1 MTTDAGADADPRRYL
16 RDDIESIGLYGAVKS
31 MDVIA
36 AEIGMPVDQ
45 ILKLDANEN
54 PYGAPEAVRRAAAAA
69 PLHIYPDPDQT
80 ALRAA
85 IAEYLD
91 VRPEQVVAGAGS
103 DDLLDIIL
111 RLTLPPATATATA
124 TPTFGMYSFLS
135 GIAGMRHLEVPR
147 DANFGLDL
155 AGLRAAVEAGAGVV
169 FIASPN
175 NPTGNVASLEEIE
188 ALCALDALIVV
199 DEAYAEFAGVS
210 SIPLLDRY
218 PNLVVLR
225 TFSKW
230 AGLAGLRVGYAVA
243 HAELV
248 EPMLAIKQP
257 YNVNVAG
264 DAAAC
269 AALSH
274 RDELFATVR
283 AIVAERDRLTS
294 EVGALPWLTP
304 HPSDAN
310 FVLFGVTA
318 GDSGEIADALRQRGV
333 LVRRY
338 DRPDLANKLRISVG
352 RPQDTDRL
360 LDALREVA
368 PR

>member
-1 MTTDAGADADPRRYL
+1 MDARRYL
-16 RDDIESIGLYGAVKS
+16 RDDIDRLARYAPVQPIEAL
-31 MDVIA
+31 A
-36 AEIGMPVDQ
+36 AEIGAPVDE
-45 ILKLDANEN
+45 IVKLDANEN
-54 PYGAPEAVRRAAAAA
+54 LYGAPAAVREAAAAA

-80 ALRAA
+80 ALRGR
-85 IAEYLD
+85 IAEYAG

-103 DDLLDIIL
+103 DDLLDVLL
-111 RLTLPPATATATA
+111 RLTLPSATATA

-135 GIAGMRHLEVPR
+135 GIAGVRHIEAPRTADYALDLQGLR
-147 DANFGLDL
+147 DAVD
-155 AGLRAAVEAGAGVV
+155 AGAGVV
-169 FIASPN
+169 FVASPN
-175 NPTGNVASLEEIE
+175 NPTGNASGLAEIE

-199 DEAYAEFAGVS
+199 DEAYAEFAGTS
-210 SIPLLDRY
+210 AIPLLGAHA
-218 PNLVVLR
+218 NLVVMR

-230 AGLAGLRVGYAVA
+230 AGLAGLRVGYALA
-243 HAELV
+243 HADLV

-257 YNVNVAG
+257 YNVSAAAA
-264 DAAAC
+264 AAAC
-269 AALSH
+269 AALDH

-283 AIVAERDRLTS
+283 AIVAERDRLAG
-294 EVGALPWLTP
+294 EAGALGWLAP

-310 FVLFGVTA
+310 FVLFDVKR
-318 GDSGEIADALRQRGV
+318 GDAAAIAAALRQRGV

-352 RPQDTDRL
+352 RPQDTARL